1 MPIKPRSTP
10 GPRAESCLTCRQR
23 KKKCDKV
30 RPFCLRCLNSKG
42 TYTCLGYDN
51 ETHEPG
57 AEKVVL
63 EERTT
68 IEPTIILPWLTLG
81 VEFRDTVPGPSTGD
95 AYFDSLMLPSPP
107 KSSTLAIDL
116 LLNRPDQG
124 VGREPNLK
132 KYRPRNIVTLPAP
145 DFVPRGVRAE
155 KQMRESYFMFI
166 MKECRLFFFL

>member
-1 MPIKPRSTP
+1 
-10 GPRAESCLTCRQR
+10 
-23 KKKCDKV
+23 
-30 RPFCLRCLNSKG
+30 
-42 TYTCLGYDN
+42 LGYDN

-81 VEFRDTVPGPSTGD
+81 VEFRDTVVSAMIQLCHGSALKLIQPGPSTGD
-95 AYFDSLMLPSPP
+95 AYFGTHISVSKTSEYLTPSLDSLMLPSPP

-124 VGREPNLK
+124 VGREPNVK
-132 KYRPRNIVTLPAP
+132 RYRPGNIVTLPAP

-166 MKECRLFFFL
+166 MKECRLFFLL